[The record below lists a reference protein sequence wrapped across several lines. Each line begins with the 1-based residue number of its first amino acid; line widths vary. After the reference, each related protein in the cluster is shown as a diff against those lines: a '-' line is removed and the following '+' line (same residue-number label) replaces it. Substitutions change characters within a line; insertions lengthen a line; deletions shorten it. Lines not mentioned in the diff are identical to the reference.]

1 MQSQLIGSNPPL
13 QNTIPI
19 IKAIRCMV
27 QDRPHNEL
35 EVHHQS
41 PNAKSLVKAP
51 IIAGLAK

>member
-1 MQSQLIGSNPPL
+1 MQTQLIGSTSPL

-19 IKAIRCMV
+19 SMV
-27 QDRPHNEL
+27 QDRSHNEL

-41 PNAKSLVKAP
+41 PNAKSLVKSP

>member
-1 MQSQLIGSNPPL
+1 MQTQLIGSTSPL